1 MIKSLLHSDVDVDDD
16 NDNDEDRKNIALSVQ
31 NSKSH
36 QIIVI
41 ISS

>member
-1 MIKSLLHSDVDVDDD
+1 MIKSLLHSDVDDD
-16 NDNDEDRKNIALSVQ
+16 NDNDEERKNIALSVQ